1 MLINDPDKR
10 IVWKSRYDA
19 WEASGLSAAE
29 WCRNEDIDKR
39 QMYCWIRKFRV
50 ETVSKPH
57 SPSDMKWLTVNV
69 QPEFDS
75 K

>member
-39 QMYCWIRKFRV
+39 QMYCWITCGIRRPNMRKRR
-50 ETVSKPH
+50 
-57 SPSDMKWLTVNV
+57 
-69 QPEFDS
+69 
-75 K
+75 